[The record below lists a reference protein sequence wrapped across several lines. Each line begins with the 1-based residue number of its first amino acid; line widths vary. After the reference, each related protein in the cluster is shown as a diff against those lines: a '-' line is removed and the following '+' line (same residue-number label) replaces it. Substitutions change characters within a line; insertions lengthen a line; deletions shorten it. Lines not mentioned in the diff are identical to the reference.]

1 MEAEGPPALTLQAG
15 GDVRPLMVPE
25 QTAGRVTAGPAS
37 LCLGAAQACRRLVAA
52 AVSRPERRPSQAQG
66 PRTQPA
72 AVCDREI
79 EDALGTRGHREGR
92 QSAEC
97 LEQLPRPLSEASEQH
112 QAESSLDEGGVSML
126 GRTEQHVQC
135 AQATEE
141 ADLDC
146 RERLCSQGS
155 QDQFH
160 WGRLQCLS
168 PHCPTPGLASL
179 RSPGVQLWML
189 VLSGLP
195 GFLPS
200 EKQKSSGICRLTCG
214 TGSCV
219 LLLSCLSAVRL
230 MSPGVLVLLSSC
242 QPCPLAL
249 LARLSI
255 VLSWIQRGIQND
267 PRLPTRPA
275 VLKVAEPLLRRTL
288 LKTLPPEFSAL
299 LPGIR
304 TWALTVVSRLLTPPG
319 SAHLGDSWRDAH
331 RAGEDF
337 RSSCDLTADAVQG
350 DSASSLAFR
359 VSTWD
364 PGAGRPGDVVTATA
378 PATAPLTAGTEQG
391 RGCGHACDRDRCQTM
406 TAVLS
411 VRASAWVDAPGQDCP
426 GARSENQQDRALQLP
441 FLSLALALGSQ
452 TYRDPVHARAWH
464 PLPKRPS
471 PRAGHWLRR
480 DSALDSRQGATHS
493 LTRPGVVSGGRG
505 TAHHSTHSG
514 LLAAASAHRPQ
525 EEKLLSSS
533 GLRSL
538 CAPRA
543 ASKEEGGSGEV
554 GARGQAT
561 RSSTGPQRLACEKE
575 CDEHGHQHHPGRGG
589 PSSASL
595 NIVTPSE
602 MPTLLSFLG
611 DILQGASVSRDCGA
625 LTRKP
630 SPGET
635 GSHPQEAPGAEGD
648 EAPPCR
654 RGLRAPFRA
663 DKQLARPL

>member
-1 MEAEGPPALTLQAG
+1 MSSCP
-15 GDVRPLMVPE
+15 
-25 QTAGRVTAGPAS
+25 
-37 LCLGAAQACRRLVAA
+37 
-52 AVSRPERRPSQAQG
+52 
-66 PRTQPA
+66 
-72 AVCDREI
+72 
-79 EDALGTRGHREGR
+79 GHRGWR
-92 QSAEC
+92 GAKI
-97 LEQLPRPLSEASEQH
+97 EQH
-112 QAESSLDEGGVSML
+112 QAESSLDEGGVPML

-146 RERLCSQGS
+146 RTTSAYPAPSKFQDFERALAPCYPSAASWEGDPCHSPPALPTKAISCSAGERLCSQGS

-230 MSPGVLVLLSSC
+230 MSPGVLALLSSC

-275 VLKVAEPLLRRTL
+275 VLKVAEPLLRR
-288 LKTLPPEFSAL
+288 
-299 LPGIR
+299 
-304 TWALTVVSRLLTPPG
+304 ALTVVSRLLTPPG

-364 PGAGRPGDVVTATA
+364 PGAGRPGDVVTAAA

-391 RGCGHACDRDRCQTM
+391 R
-406 TAVLS
+406 
-411 VRASAWVDAPGQDCP
+411 
-426 GARSENQQDRALQLP
+426 
-441 FLSLALALGSQ
+441 
-452 TYRDPVHARAWH
+452 RAWH

-493 LTRPGVVSGGRG
+493 LTRPGVVSGGWG

-514 LLAAASAHRPQ
+514 LLADASAHRPQ

-561 RSSTGPQRLACEKE
+561 RSTGPQRLACEKE